1 MLRSLL
7 SSSKRL
13 PEPVLA
19 ELVDILFTTLLPII
33 VIGITI
39 TCIGTLIAVKQGDA
53 VILALVIAGIAVSI
67 FRGAVIVA
75 YHRQKRAPQTA
86 EPAATW
92 ERRYA
97 VGSYAFAAVL
107 GLFNARALATGD
119 PLIAMLI
126 TAMTF
131 GHGAGLVARVAV
143 RPTICVV
150 SLMLAVVPTVIGLS
164 IYTAGVSDP
173 YAKAACAMLAILIA
187 GFAAASLETVAHRYL
202 TTLQQLLNNRDLA
215 ILAGK
220 DALTG
225 LANRSL
231 LRARLDEGI
240 ARAGQTG
247 ELLAFHYLDLDRF
260 KTVNDMLGHSAGDTL
275 LQTVADR
282 LKSILRVGDTAAR
295 FGGDEFVV
303 VQSGIQRA
311 DEARLLARRI
321 VRVLSAPYNLEG
333 EEEAWIGVSVGVAL
347 APRDGLDLENLA
359 SRADAALYRAK
370 NKGRG
375 AVVVWGEASSSAETT
390 AA

>member
-1 MLRSLL
+1 MLRRLL

-13 PEPVLA
+13 PAPVLA
-19 ELVDILFTTLLPII
+19 ELVDILFISLLPII
-33 VIGITI
+33 VIGVTI
-39 TCIGTLIAVKQGDA
+39 TCIGTLIALKNDDA
-53 VILALVIAGIAVSI
+53 VIWALVIAAVAVSVV
-67 FRGAVIVA
+67 RGLLIAA
-75 YHRQKRAPQTA
+75 YHRQKRAPQTV
-86 EPAATW
+86 EPAAIW
-92 ERRYA
+92 ERRFA
-97 VGSYAFAAVL
+97 IGSYTFAALL

-164 IYTAGVSDP
+164 VYIAGVNDF
-173 YAKAACAMLAILIA
+173 YTRAACAVLAVLIV
-187 GFAAASLETVAHRYL
+187 GFAVASLETVAHTYQ

-225 LANRSL
+225 LPNRSL
-231 LRARLDEGI
+231 LRARLNEGI
-240 ARAGQTG
+240 ARARQTG
-247 ELLAFHYLDLDRF
+247 ELLGFHYLDLDRF
-260 KTVNDMLGHSAGDTL
+260 KTVNDMLGHSAGDAL
-275 LQTVADR
+275 LQAVADR

-303 VQSGIQRA
+303 VQSGVQRA

-321 VRVLSAPYNLEG
+321 IRVLGAPYSLEG
-333 EEEAWIGVSVGVAL
+333 EEAWIGVSVGVAL
-347 APRDGLDLENLA
+347 APRDGLDLEGLA
-359 SRADAALYRAK
+359 ARADAALYRAK
-370 NKGRG
+370 HKGRG
-375 AVVVWGEASSSAETT
+375 AVVVWGEASSTAETT

>member
-19 ELVDILFTTLLPII
+19 ELVDILFISLLPII
-33 VIGITI
+33 VIGLTI
-39 TCIGTLIAVKQGDA
+39 TCIGTLIALRDGDA
-53 VILALVIAGIAVSI
+53 VIWALVIAAIAVSI
-67 FRGAVIVA
+67 FRGLVIAA

-86 EPAATW
+86 EPALVW

-97 VGSYAFAAVL
+97 IGSYTFAML
-107 GLFNARALATGD
+107 FGLFNARALATGD
-119 PLIAMLI
+119 PLVAMLI

-131 GHGAGLVARVAV
+131 GHGAGLVARAAV

-150 SLMLAVVPTVIGLS
+150 SLMLSVVPTVVGLS
-164 IYTAGVSDP
+164 IYIAGVSDS
-173 YAKAACAMLAILIA
+173 YTKAACAVLALLIV
-187 GFAAASLETVAHRYL
+187 GFAVASLETVAHTYQ
-202 TTLQQLLNNRDLA
+202 TTLQRLLNNRDLA
-215 ILAGK
+215 IMAGR

-225 LANRSL
+225 LPNRSL

-240 ARAGQTG
+240 AKAGQTG

-260 KTVNDMLGHSAGDTL
+260 KTVNDMLGHSAGDAL
-275 LQTVADR
+275 LQAVADR
-282 LKSILRVGDTAAR
+282 LKSVLRVGDTAAR

-303 VQSGIQRA
+303 VQSGVQRP

-321 VRVLSAPYNLEG
+321 VRVLSAPYNLDG
-333 EEEAWIGVSVGVAL
+333 EEAWIGVSVGIAL
-347 APRDGLDLENLA
+347 APRDGLDLEGLA
-359 SRADAALYRAK
+359 ARADAALYRAK
-370 NKGRG
+370 HKGRG
-375 AVVVWGEASSSAETT
+375 AVVLWGETSSTAQTT